1 MNVQDVCEGWLA
13 GRGGGGL
20 HLSGTTPKI
29 SERSTE
35 GDQVMGRLTA
45 HFIGLREFRRGLS
58 RGQTM
63 TEYTLILA
71 AIAVACFTVY
81 AVTGQD
87 INALVTWNAI
97 DKDLTNAL
105 GRERLGPASDGV
117 GRHLDESRAP
127 RRGRSK

>member
-1 MNVQDVCEGWLA
+1 
-13 GRGGGGL
+13 
-20 HLSGTTPKI
+20 
-29 SERSTE
+29 
-35 GDQVMGRLTA
+35 MGRLTA
-45 HFIGLREFRRGLS
+45 LFIGLREFRRGLS

-71 AIAVACFTVY
+71 AIAVACFAIY

-105 GRERLGPASDGV
+105 
-117 GRHLDESRAP
+117 
-127 RRGRSK
+127 

>member
-1 MNVQDVCEGWLA
+1 
-13 GRGGGGL
+13 
-20 HLSGTTPKI
+20 
-29 SERSTE
+29 
-35 GDQVMGRLTA
+35 MGRLTA
-45 HFIGLREFRRGLS
+45 LFIGLRELRRGLS

-71 AIAVACFTVY
+71 AIAVACFAVY

-105 GRERLGPASDGV
+105 
-117 GRHLDESRAP
+117 
-127 RRGRSK
+127 